1 VAAAGRQ
8 RGALV
13 VADGDVPAR
22 ASLDAAWPDWAAGI
36 DLVVAADGGA
46 IGAERLGFRIDL
58 VVGDGD
64 SLGDADLERLASAGV
79 AVQRSPA
86 EKDESDTQLAVL
98 AAIERGA
105 TWIVIVGALGGRRV
119 DHALANVSLLAL
131 RALGGRPCSILD
143 ETARIRLL
151 TGPGEMDV
159 EGPPGGLVSLLP
171 LGDVDGVTT
180 EGLAYPL
187 NDERLPMGPARGLSN
202 VRTASRSRIAI
213 RSGRLLVVESP
224 ATLSP

>member
-1 VAAAGRQ
+1 VAAAGRG

-22 ASLDAAWPDWAAGI
+22 DALDVAWPGWAAGI

-46 IGAERLGFRIDL
+46 IGAERLGFTIDL
-58 VVGDGD
+58 VVGDCD
-64 SLGDADLERLASAGV
+64 SLGDGDLQRLAAAGV
-79 AVQRSPA
+79 AVRRSPA
-86 EKDESDTQLAVL
+86 DKNESDTELAVL

-105 TWIVIVGALGGRRV
+105 TSIVIVGALGGSRV

-131 RALGGRPCSILD
+131 GALAGRPCSILD

-151 TGPGEMDV
+151 AGPREMEI
-159 EGPPGGLVSLLP
+159 EGAPGGVVSLLP

-187 NDERLPMGPARGLSN
+187 SDERLPMGPARGLSN
-202 VRTASRSRIAI
+202 IRTASRARVAI

>member
-1 VAAAGRQ
+1 M
-8 RGALV
+8 
-13 VADGDVPAR
+13 VADGDLPAR
-22 ASLDAAWPDWAAGI
+22 DSLDEAWPGWEAGI

-46 IGAERLGFRIDL
+46 RGAERLGFPIDL

-64 SLGDADLERLASAGV
+64 SLGESDLERLVAAGV
-79 AVQRSPA
+79 AVERSQA
-86 EKDESDTQLAVL
+86 EKDESDTELAVL

-105 TWIVIVGALGGRRV
+105 TSIVIVGALGGRRV

-151 TGPGEMDV
+151 DGPGEMV
-159 EGPPGGLVSLLP
+159 TEGPPGGVISLLP

-202 VRTASRSRIAI
+202 VRRASRSRIAV

>member
-1 VAAAGRQ
+1 MDGASGA

-13 VADGDVPAR
+13 VADGDLPAR
-22 ASLDAAWPDWAAGI
+22 ASLDASWPGWAAGI
-36 DLVVAADGGA
+36 DVVVAADGGA
-46 IGAERLGFRIDL
+46 LGAERLGFPIDL

-64 SLGDADLERLASAGV
+64 SLVESDLERLATAGV
-79 AVQRSPA
+79 EVRRSPA
-86 EKDESDTQLAVL
+86 DKDESDTELAVL

-105 TWIVIVGALGGRRV
+105 AWIVIVGALGGQRV
-119 DHALANVSLLAL
+119 DHAIANVSLLAL
-131 RALGGRPCSILD
+131 RALGDRPCSILD

-151 TGPGEMDV
+151 AGPCEMDI

-180 EGLAYPL
+180 EGFVYPL
-187 NDERLPMGPARGLSN
+187 HDERLPMGPARGLSN
-202 VRTASRSRIAI
+202 VRTTSRSRIAV
-213 RSGRLLVVESP
+213 RSGRLLLVESP